1 LVEATAA
8 PVLSQL
14 ELHLLTSTA
23 VCHEQ
28 ELKICDIKQTFIQS
42 TSPTDEEYFLSPP
55 PGCV

>member
-23 VCHEQ
+23 VCHERV
-28 ELKICDIKQTFIQS
+28 LKICDVKQTFIQS
-42 TSPTDEEYFLSPP
+42 TSPTDEEYF
-55 PGCV
+55 